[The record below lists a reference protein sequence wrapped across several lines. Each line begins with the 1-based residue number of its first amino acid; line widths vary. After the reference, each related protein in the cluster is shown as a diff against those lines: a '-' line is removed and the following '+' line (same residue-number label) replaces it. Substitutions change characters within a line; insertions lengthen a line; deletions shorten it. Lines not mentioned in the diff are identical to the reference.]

1 MNFKYR
7 AKQLIL
13 WSGDTIG
20 LVLALFLS
28 LALRQLGW
36 PSITQIAIHL
46 PLLWM
51 LIVVWTVSNYINGL
65 YDLGKINTADKYRLL
80 TQAGTMS
87 LVMSVITFYLFNT
100 TSSATPKTVLVLT
113 VILGYG
119 LATLWRQ
126 FSSNILAL
134 VPLHTRIIL
143 IGYTPETAEVIEL
156 LKNNPDKGYSVTAL
170 FDPDRASKA
179 AVIPKE
185 ISVYSTISTLRAA
198 ITTHKAHT
206 VIPAP
211 GFSNHPDTVRE
222 LYELLFWPV
231 RIMEFSTFYETITGR
246 VPAAS
251 YSDGWFISNLVNR
264 DQQLYDSVRRVLDY
278 AVGIG
283 MGILFI
289 TLFPFIAL
297 AIKTNSKGPIL
308 FKQKRMGWRST
319 TFTIQKFRTMYALA
333 ADGSAETEGA
343 VFAQKNDDRITKVG
357 TFLRKTR
364 LDELPQ
370 FWNLLRGDISLIGPR
385 PERPEIFAKLETA
398 MPYYHLRLL
407 VKPGITGWA
416 AINQHYAGTIDE
428 AIQKL
433 QYDLYYIKNRSA
445 LLDLVIVLRTI
456 NVVLRMMGQ

>member
-1 MNFKYR
+1 
-7 AKQLIL
+7 
-13 WSGDTIG
+13 
-20 LVLALFLS
+20 
-28 LALRQLGW
+28 
-36 PSITQIAIHL
+36 
-46 PLLWM
+46 
-51 LIVVWTVSNYINGL
+51 
-65 YDLGKINTADKYRLL
+65 
-80 TQAGTMS
+80 
-87 LVMSVITFYLFNT
+87 
-100 TSSATPKTVLVLT
+100 
-113 VILGYG
+113 
-119 LATLWRQ
+119 
-126 FSSNILAL
+126 
-134 VPLHTRIIL
+134 
-143 IGYTPETAEVIEL
+143 
-156 LKNNPDKGYSVTAL
+156 
-170 FDPDRASKA
+170 
-179 AVIPKE
+179 
-185 ISVYSTISTLRAA
+185 TLRAA

-264 DQQLYDSVRRVLDY
+264 DQQLYDSVRRVIDY

-289 TLFPFIAL
+289 ALFPFIAV